1 MLVKLTPGVV
11 VSTAAK
17 FSKTLKKK
25 SISGKEIF
33 NVDDEE
39 IEVVTMPMKRSF
51 ISPGKFREKVYAIFE
66 ENDKKFE
73 SHVQLP
79 KRSNPKAKPIAKLN
93 PVKEEEVEPRVE
105 VSIKRLVENLMK
117 NKRQEKNDINV
128 ISEVVKTTSTRQPR
142 GRGRKTKEESV
153 KEIAEVA
160 ASYAKEDNLQVK
172 VKVISKR
179 QSKTQKPPQRQ
190 IPAKKASNPG
200 PSKPEAD
207 VEPQPPQVSNP
218 AKASRALN
226 AERRRPRKF

>member
-1 MLVKLTPGVV
+1 VKLTPGVV

-79 KRSNPKAKPIAKLN
+79 KGSNPKAKPIAKLN

-142 GRGRKTKEESV
+142 GRKMKEESV

-160 ASYAKEDNLQVK
+160 ASSAKEDNLQVK

-190 IPAKKASNPG
+190 IPVKKASNPE

-226 AERRRPRKF
+226 ADRRRPRKF